1 MNIRKKVFF
10 FALVGYAALL
20 TACGDQ
26 KGNTNTALQSLEP
39 EGNTFSSRYDSLKV
53 LEIPAKI
60 DWKMWDRETA
70 LYRERAGPMKT
81 ASLLDN
87 PVAKALDAENY
98 KAIIFVSHDETG
110 APTLITINKN
120 EQPIDTLFLLGD
132 VSSNDPNWRT
142 VEQAEINADR
152 TIVLLDSVFHWE
164 LDDAGNRID
173 QTMKLTVTGQ
183 RFRVLD
189 SGVFVEI
196 KE

>member
-1 MNIRKKVFF
+1 MR
-10 FALVGYAALL
+10 
-20 TACGDQ
+20 
-26 KGNTNTALQSLEP
+26 
-39 EGNTFSSRYDSLKV
+39 
-53 LEIPAKI
+53 
-60 DWKMWDRETA
+60 
-70 LYRERAGPMKT
+70 T

-120 EQPIDTLFLLGD
+120 GQPIDTLFLLGD

-152 TIVLLDSVFHWE
+152 TIVLLDSVFHWD
-164 LDDAGNRID
+164 LDDTGNRIE

-189 SGVFVEI
+189 SGIFVEI